1 MRDVGRRRHQRL
13 IDAHRRVEDGLRVPV
28 RSVVRRLLDLAGAF
42 RLLGDHFT
50 SHAYRQVAAAVEQD
64 SRPRCPDAVPA
75 PVVAV
80 VEALVACDGR
90 RSPLMDRLRSSATLS
105 ALMALGGSVVIGPA
119 MARRL
124 VKRGVALQRLPWV
137 SPAHRVAA
145 TNEPQAMTRQGAR
158 RLLDLV
164 RRACGG
170 GVDVVVE
177 PCGQYRRR
185 ASRCDF
191 LYVVISYP
199 TLSTEDDWAAVL
211 RAIVEALPVTV
222 VVVLAETDREVDLL
236 VAYDERRRPVHRLRM
251 RLCLWD
257 HRAIAM
263 LNATGSDEFVR
274 RVRWAARD
282 AGFFLLDTDE
292 VVRRPRHDSDAP
304 DVVDARLLPTER
316 AVFDLI
322 GMHDAPAP
330 RYRDAFPLQGAG
342 ATGAPLMRSGSFTPF
357 YRVKRAAVKVTL

>member
-119 MARRL
+119 MARRPDDAG
-124 VKRGVALQRLPWV
+124 RR
-137 SPAHRVAA
+137 PATPA
-145 TNEPQAMTRQGAR
+145 GAR